1 MHASKLVA
9 LKNRAMP
16 MQRKGLL
23 PLAQLHLLHG
33 GMHGDWRGNAYH
45 PHACSM
51 LEGGGQTELGWE
63 ESMEVAPKC
72 ALPKVGGRGGGGGGA
87 NPKMRPAGR
96 ALSKTAW
103 VGVASCVW
111 DSVACGPASAWPG
124 LPKEGRRATRQ
135 DCAGMPPHSPP

>member
-1 MHASKLVA
+1 
-9 LKNRAMP
+9 MP

-72 ALPKVGGRGGGGGGA
+72 ALPKVGGRGGGGGGGLTL
-87 NPKMRPAGR
+87 NCGRPAGR
-96 ALSKTAW
+96 
-103 VGVASCVW
+103 
-111 DSVACGPASAWPG
+111 
-124 LPKEGRRATRQ
+124 
-135 DCAGMPPHSPP
+135 